1 MCWNQ
6 SVSLNTFLVGLFAVS
21 LALYNKII
29 TPLSG
34 LGAMALISMQ
44 LIEYFAWGNL
54 ENKEAISLI
63 SKLGLGLILVQPM
76 ISYLV
81 CIENFTTHVIPLLY
95 LCFLV
100 LYFSVQTI
108 DYSMHKAK
116 NGHLSWN
123 WLTASPLLI
132 FIWLA
137 FLLTPLVYAKHYM
150 IAGGLLAT
158 VLISLYT
165 YYTANTWGS
174 MWCWIANVYSLYLLG
189 SVFMKDLC

>member
-21 LALYNKII
+21 LAVYNKII
-29 TPLSG
+29 TPLGG
-34 LGAMALISMQ
+34 LGSMSLISMQ

-54 ENKEAISLI
+54 ENKEAMTLI
-63 SKLGLGLILVQPM
+63 SKIALGLILVQPL
-76 ISYLV
+76 ITHAEL
-81 CIENFTTHVIPLLY
+81 FTTHVIPFLY
-95 LCFLV
+95 LCFL
-100 LYFSVQTI
+100 LLCFSVQTF

-123 WLTASPLLI
+123 WLPRSPLII

-137 FLLTPLVYAKHYM
+137 FLILPFVYTEQYM
-150 IAGGLLAT
+150 IAGGLLVT

-189 SVFMKDLC
+189 RIFMKDLC